1 MTEGEGIR
9 SSPISGDDINGCP
22 LRTQI
27 TETNQM
33 ERKHKGILKSII
45 LNKSVVVV
53 AYKERAIFD
62 YIINFLKK
70 VIYFCEKT
78 GF

>member
-1 MTEGEGIR
+1 
-9 SSPISGDDINGCP
+9 
-22 LRTQI
+22 
-27 TETNQM
+27 M

-78 GF
+78 GFW